1 MKQEMRK
8 LNRAK
13 YAYSEEEVKRLT
25 SQGFVP
31 VGQQMDKADDND
43 QAAVQTQAPV
53 GADDKGQAA
62 VQTQA
67 PAGADD
73 KGQAVVQAQV
83 SDGAEQTADSST
95 QKKRKEAGKK

>member
-1 MKQEMRK
+1 MRQEMRK

-13 YAYSEEEVKRLT
+13 YAHSAEEVKQLT

-31 VGQQMDKADDND
+31 VGQPMD
-43 QAAVQTQAPV
+43 QAAAQTQI
-53 GADDKGQAA
+53 
-62 VQTQA
+62 

-73 KGQAVVQAQV
+73 SGQAAAQTQVPAGADDSGQAVVQEQV

>member
-1 MKQEMRK
+1 MRQEMRK

-13 YAYSEEEVKRLT
+13 YAHSAEEVKQLT

-31 VGQQMDKADDND
+31 VGQPMD
-43 QAAVQTQAPV
+43 QAAAQTQI
-53 GADDKGQAA
+53 
-62 VQTQA
+62 

-73 KGQAVVQAQV
+73 SGQAVVQEQV
-83 SDGAEQTADSST
+83 SDGAEQTADYST